1 MCCEHLVCA
10 SCAHAVVDAHCPVCR
25 SARDRLHR
33 HSSMQPLSM
42 LLIIAAL
49 FALATVLSFHLGG

>member
-1 MCCEHLVCA
+1 
-10 SCAHAVVDAHCPVCR
+10 VDAHCPVCR

-33 HSSMQPLSM
+33 HASMQPLSL